1 MVWWKCYFGLKDV
14 LRQIEDE
21 RYIVEN
27 KIMVSI
33 ICTTYN
39 QDIYIEDAI
48 KSFLMQITDFSYEII
63 IHDDASTDNTK
74 KIIKTYEKLYPDI
87 IHSIIQ
93 TENKYSQGVNILE
106 NYELPVARGK
116 YIAFCEGDDYWTD
129 PYKLKK
135 QVEML
140 EKHEECDVCA
150 HAASVV
156 RAQDKTEIRKI
167 APSTQNKI
175 FETREV
181 ILGDGGFVATNSLM
195 MRKSLFDCIPEFRKE
210 YRIDYSLQIWG
221 ALRGGMLYLSENM
234 SSYREFAQSSWS
246 NRMRKDISR
255 YVKHYEKIIMMLGKL
270 DVFTNQKYSKEIS
283 NRIRWQ
289 KFQML
294 IIQQENRKIISGDYS
309 EFLKK
314 MPLKEQCKI
323 YVKAACPWLCK
334 VNEWRKKY
342 VR

>member
-1 MVWWKCYFGLKDV
+1 MK
-14 LRQIEDE
+14 
-21 RYIVEN
+21 N

-39 QDIYIEDAI
+39 QDQYIEDAI

-74 KIIKTYEKLYPDI
+74 EIIEAYEKLYPER
-87 IHSIIQ
+87 IHAILQ
-93 TENKYSQGVNILE
+93 TENKYSKGINILE
-106 NYELPVARGK
+106 SYELPVARGK

-140 EKHEECDVCA
+140 EKHQECDVCA

-156 RAQDKTEIRKI
+156 RAQDKTEIRQI
-167 APSTQNKI
+167 APSTQNEI

-195 MRKSLFDCIPEFRKE
+195 MRRSLFECIPDFRKE

-221 ALRGGMLYLSENM
+221 ALRGGMIYLPENM
-234 SSYREFAQSSWS
+234 SSYRECAQSSWT
-246 NRMRKDISR
+246 NRMNKDIPR
-255 YVKHYEKIIMMLGKL
+255 YLNHYEKLIMMLEKL
-270 DVFTNQKYSKEIS
+270 DIYTNHKYSKEIS
-283 NRIRWQ
+283 NRIKWQ
-289 KFQML
+289 RFQML
-294 IIQQENRKIISGDYS
+294 IIQQENRKIISGNYT
-309 EFLKK
+309 EFLKE
-314 MPLKEQCKI
+314 MPFKDRYKI
-323 YVKAACPWLCK
+323 YIKAVCPWYRK
-334 VNEWRKKY
+334 AKEWRKKY